1 MAKQGANLVRTW
13 TFKNSKDD
21 GAIALNS
28 TQSTQYDES
37 ALHRLDL
44 ILAEA
49 SKNHVWVILSMV
61 NYWPGIGTLATSSP
75 QHRSQCRHEKAAA
88 KLRFCDSI
96 KQH

>member
-1 MAKQGANLVRTW
+1 MAAQGANLVRTW
-13 TFKNSKDD
+13 TFKNAKDD

-28 TQSTQYDES
+28 TQSMQYDEN
-37 ALHRLDL
+37 ALCRLDL

-61 NYWPGIGTLATSSP
+61 NYWPGIGMLAASSL
-75 QHRSQCRHEKAAA
+75 QHRSQCRHDKAAA
-88 KLRFCDSI
+88 KLRFCNSI